1 VPHSRLPQGTRLAIL
16 TLGPGAYS
24 ECRPK
29 GMRDTSFDDS
39 LFHSRL
45 RASSDALFWL
55 GLMMVVL
62 GIAAIVFPMIST
74 LAAAILVGWVLL
86 ISGVFTFFGS
96 FSIHGTGPFF
106 GALLFSLLSIAAG
119 VFMLFNPLAGAVALT
134 LVVGVTFVFQGA
146 FELFFA
152 LEMRP
157 HPGWMG
163 MLISGL
169 ASIVMAVLIAAG
181 WPAISVIV
189 LGILLGVNFLS
200 TGLGYIFVSRALK
213 SGM

>member
-1 VPHSRLPQGTRLAIL
+1 
-16 TLGPGAYS
+16 
-24 ECRPK
+24 
-29 GMRDTSFDDS
+29 MRDTSFDDS

-45 RASSDALFWL
+45 RASADALFWI
-55 GLMMVVL
+55 GLVMAVL

-86 ISGVFTFFGS
+86 ISGGFTFLGA